1 MIVDAVD
8 DFITRETYN
17 VRRGKCKHGAQRRR
31 CHSVRGVLYMMHGV
45 IEGNV
50 IVTLDGGPYRV
61 WFISVSVDLLLVSHC
76 IFA

>member
-50 IVTLDGGPYRV
+50 IVTLGVRGYLCSAAGK
-61 WFISVSVDLLLVSHC
+61 WHMF
-76 IFA
+76 

>member
-50 IVTLDGGPYRV
+50 IVTLGVRGYLCK
-61 WFISVSVDLLLVSHC
+61 LLSIMAVKDRR
-76 IFA
+76 